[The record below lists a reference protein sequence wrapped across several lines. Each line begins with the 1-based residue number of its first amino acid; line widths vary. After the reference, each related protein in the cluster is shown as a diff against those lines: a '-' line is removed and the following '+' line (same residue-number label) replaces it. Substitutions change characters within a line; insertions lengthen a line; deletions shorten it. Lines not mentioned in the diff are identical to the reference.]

1 MDDLN
6 LIRIPGVLDAQFCLH
21 AMNLRSSWVQGFNSR
36 DLFKQPDTNTS
47 RHPGLPGWL
56 GCADALHGFH
66 CVSAGQGA
74 WDLYRARVWFYEVN
88 SLGMYTEALRIVMYA
103 GKFPLCRFGGLLPFT
118 TVTVDTSICHTQ
130 LYTIT
135 ILTHQL
141 TVTNH
146 WLRTGGVK
154 SSHVSLPFP
163 HLGKMHQSMHVGFFI
178 ERMRV
183 A

>member
-1 MDDLN
+1 MRN
-6 LIRIPGVLDAQFCLH
+6 FVCMQWI
-21 AMNLRSSWVQGFNSR
+21 NLRSSWVQGFNSR
-36 DLFKQPDTNTS
+36 DLFEQRDTNTS

-66 CVSAGQGA
+66 CVSIGQGA

-88 SLGMYTEALRIVMYA
+88 SLGMYTEPLRIVMYA
-103 GKFPLCRFGGLLPFT
+103 GKFPFAGLE
-118 TVTVDTSICHTQ
+118 VTAFYYCTYII
-130 LYTIT
+130 LEYTIT
-135 ILTHQL
+135 ILTHQV

-146 WLRTGGVK
+146 WLRTGGMK
-154 SSHVSLPFP
+154 SLPASLPFP
-163 HLGKMHQSMHVGFFI
+163 HLGKMHQSMHVRFFI

>member
-1 MDDLN
+1 MF
-6 LIRIPGVLDAQFCLH
+6 VLY

-66 CVSAGQGA
+66 CVSLGQGA

-88 SLGMYTEALRIVMYA
+88 SLGMYTEPLRIVMYA
-103 GKFPLCRFGGLLPFT
+103 GKFPFT
-118 TVTVDTSICHTQ
+118 TVTVDTSICHTR

-141 TVTNH
+141 TID
-146 WLRTGGVK
+146 WEQEAGKAYLLRCQFHTWERCISQCTCG
-154 SSHVSLPFP
+154 SS
-163 HLGKMHQSMHVGFFI
+163 
-178 ERMRV
+178 
-183 A
+183 